1 MIYLFF
7 DYQIHFLLMIESLN
21 TIHKRLNSYTKILLK
36 KGIMQYKVLKINI
49 KLVFDNNL

>member
-21 TIHKRLNSYTKILLK
+21 TLHIRLNSKTKIFLK

-49 KLVFDNNL
+49 KLAFDNKL

>member
-21 TIHKRLNSYTKILLK
+21 TLHIRLNSKTKILLK

-49 KLVFDNNL
+49 KLAFDNKL